1 MIKVERLERN
11 NIMRQLIASILLI
24 GVALALPV
32 YAQNEAQDVLIE
44 RGQYW
49 LGRGDVQRA
58 NEAWEKL
65 LLLDANS
72 ITALKGLAETALL
85 ANQTQVAR
93 DYIERL
99 KIINPQHS
107 AIVALEQRVLL
118 QSQRGASALTE
129 ARQAAQTGS
138 LDKAVTKYQELLGS
152 QVPSG
157 ELGREYYTY
166 LGYTNE
172 GLAEAIKGLERLE
185 KEQPNN
191 VQVSLS
197 LAKHMARQEKNRL
210 QAISRL
216 ARLAELPGEV
226 GSDAKKS
233 WREAILWLGPPN
245 RSQET
250 YYRDY
255 LAKNPDDEEIKTQL
269 AEGRRR
275 SAIASVPAPV
285 DPMIRRTQQALRDLD
300 TNPSRAEQEL
310 NTILKQRPNDANAL
324 GGLGVIRLR
333 QGRIDEAYRLLTR
346 AQQRGGKGWGQA
358 LQQVEQQKMLLIA
371 SQLQAQGN
379 ELQAE
384 QQYKLILSKHP
395 ESTEALLALVDTS
408 LKSGNLEQAQRYLSQ
423 LDSLM
428 RKISADSKQQAA
440 YHLSVA
446 RFDAA
451 RGDVQLAQAGL
462 ELALARFPL
471 DPWIRLELARFYF
484 RQGNLYDA
492 DLIMQGLSTG
502 AGVSVDTIKAMA
514 LYSAEKEDWQ
524 GVLQLLSTV
533 PTASL
538 DTELIRMQ
546 KQADFRQQVSWAKQR
561 CQIGQSIPALD
572 ALSQQVIQL
581 KDDTSLVM
589 ALVDAYMACK
599 QPEKALLLV
608 DRQILV
614 VGEEQRVDL
623 QLLRA
628 GVLLQDKQVV
638 QAEQLLAQIAQEPVT
653 LIQKQRYEELAMY
666 LAIQQAELFYAYGR
680 ADEALNLVLPWV
692 ETNPSNLELSNLVIR
707 IYLEQGKSHLAKRLY
722 DAVLPELQMSE
733 DPKENINL
741 ARLAYQIGDI
751 SRGDAILDTAVTQAS
766 NNEQMLVE
774 IAKTYKQAG
783 RMSKAADTIKKAM
796 APYKQK

>member
-1 MIKVERLERN
+1 MIKVERLGRN
-11 NIMRQLIASILLI
+11 NAMRQLITGILLA
-24 GVALALPV
+24 GVMLTVPA

-49 LGRGDVQRA
+49 LGRGDIQRA

-72 ITALKGLAETALL
+72 TAALQGLAEAALL
-85 ANQTQVAR
+85 ANQPQVAR
-93 DYIERL
+93 DYIEKL
-99 KIINPQHS
+99 KKINPRHA
-107 AIVALEQRVLL
+107 AIAGLEQRVLL
-118 QSQRGASALTE
+118 QSQTGTSALTE

-138 LDKAVTKYQELLGS
+138 MDKAVSKYQELFRN
-152 QVPSG
+152 QAPSG
-157 ELGREYYTY
+157 DLGREYYTY
-166 LGYTNE
+166 LGYTKE

-185 KEQPNN
+185 KEQPNDA
-191 VQVSLS
+191 QVALA
-197 LAKHMARQEKNRL
+197 LAKHMARQEKTRV

-216 ARLAELPGEV
+216 ARLAERPGEI
-226 GSDAKKS
+226 GNEAKKS

-250 YYRDY
+250 YYEAY
-255 LAKNPDDEEIKTQL
+255 LAKNPDDEEVKAQL
-269 AEGRRR
+269 TEGRRR
-275 SAIASVPAPV
+275 SATASAPAPV

-300 TNPSRAEQEL
+300 ANPSRAEQEL
-310 NTILKQRPNDANAL
+310 NAILKQRPNDANAL

-333 QGRIDEAYRLLTR
+333 QGRIDEAHRLLTR

-358 LQQVEQQKMLLIA
+358 LQQVEQQKALLVA

-384 QQYKLILSKHP
+384 QQYKQIVTKHP
-395 ESTEALLALVDTS
+395 KSTEALLALVDIS
-408 LKSGNLEQAQRYLSQ
+408 VKNGNLEQAQHYLSQ
-423 LDSLM
+423 LEPLM
-428 RKISADSKQQAA
+428 KEVSADSNQQAA
-440 YHLSVA
+440 YSLSVA
-446 RFDAA
+446 RFDLA
-451 RGDVQLAQAGL
+451 RGDEQLAQAGL
-462 ELALARFPL
+462 ELALVRFPL
-471 DPWIRLELARFYF
+471 DPWVRLELARLYLK
-484 RQGNLYDA
+484 QGNLFDA
-492 DLIMQGLSTG
+492 DRMMQGVGAGTG
-502 AGVSVDTIKAMA
+502 ASMDAVKAMA
-514 LYSAEKEDWQ
+514 LYLVEKEDWQ
-524 GVLQLLSTV
+524 AVLQLLSTV
-533 PTASL
+533 PADQL

-546 KQADFRQQVSWAKQR
+546 KQADFRQQVLWAKQR

-599 QPEKALLLV
+599 QPQKALMLV

-614 VGEEQRVDL
+614 ASEGQSVDL
-623 QLLRA
+623 KLLRA

-638 QAEQLLAQIAQEPVT
+638 QAEQLLAQIALEPVT
-653 LIQKQRYEELAMY
+653 LLQKQRYEELAMY
-666 LAIQQAELFYAYGR
+666 LAIQQAELLYAYGR
-680 ADEALNLVLPWV
+680 TEEALNVVLPWL

-741 ARLAYQIGDI
+741 ARLAYQVGDTR
-751 SRGDAILDTAVTQAS
+751 RGDAILDTAATQAGS
-766 NNEQMLVE
+766 NEEVLLE
-774 IAKTYKQAG
+774 IATAYKQAG
-783 RMSKAADTIKKAM
+783 RISKAATVIKKAM
-796 APYKQK
+796 APYQQK